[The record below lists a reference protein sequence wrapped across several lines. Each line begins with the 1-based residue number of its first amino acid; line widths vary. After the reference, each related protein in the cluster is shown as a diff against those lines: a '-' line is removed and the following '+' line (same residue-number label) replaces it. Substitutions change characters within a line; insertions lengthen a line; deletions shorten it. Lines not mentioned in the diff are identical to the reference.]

1 MRRAARKIP
10 AVRIVSAAAIAERL
24 AAVYRE
30 IHRWAMRDAPICND
44 ALEVEAIG
52 FRDHGDFVVG
62 VIVTPWF
69 AAILAAPSASE
80 TLTPGAALSLRFPAG
95 EVEFHVSA
103 LDGFGAIATCSLF
116 SPMAEFADHEA
127 ARTAARA
134 ALDALFDP
142 HLHDAP
148 PAPGRSGLD
157 RRALFGGRRKGDE
170 EASAG

>member
-1 MRRAARKIP
+1 MRRAAREIL
-10 AVRIVSAAAIAERL
+10 AVRLVSAAAIAERL

-30 IHRWAMRDAPICND
+30 IYSRAMRDAPICND

-52 FRDHGDFVVG
+52 FREFGAFAIGVV
-62 VIVTPWF
+62 VTPWF
-69 AAILAAPSASE
+69 AALLAAPAASE
-80 TLTPGAALSLRFPAG
+80 ALSPGATMVLRFPAG
-95 EVEFHVSA
+95 EVELDMRA
-103 LDGFGAIATCSLF
+103 LDGFGVVAICSLF

-148 PAPGRSGLD
+148 AAPAQSGLD
-157 RRALFGGRRKGDE
+157 RRALFGGRRKNAE